1 MLYHRF
7 GHQSLFTL
15 QTCRAA
21 AFHGPGA
28 VSSSCVRTVAH
39 TSLSPLVTLT
49 SLHPTHGTRLA
60 LSLLPTASWAREE
73 ISGFRTG
80 KTPAGWTHM
89 VIYRFPALLHTPAV
103 NRPHCIPIPFFFQCQ
118 EVQKINSRMA
128 LYCSTHGCCSMG
140 FPVHTE
146 SLGNPDQPTV
156 SREDISEPVSEVNL
170 LF

>member
-28 VSSSCVRTVAH
+28 VSSSCVRMVAH

-80 KTPAGWTHM
+80 KTPAGWTLM

-103 NRPHCIPIPFFFQCQ
+103 NRPHCIPIPFFFSMPRGTENKFQDGLVLLDAWLLQYGLPCAHR
-118 EVQKINSRMA
+118 EPWKPRP
-128 LYCSTHGCCSMG
+128 THCLKRGHFRAS
-140 FPVHTE
+140 F
-146 SLGNPDQPTV
+146 
-156 SREDISEPVSEVNL
+156 
-170 LF
+170 